1 MSLINPQP
9 PLNEDIPPAGGAEIG
24 DKNEQWLSLARN
36 AYDSSTDWVD
46 TNLRY
51 QWEKNLSNFNSVHPP
66 GSKYLT
72 SAYDKRSRLFRPK
85 TRTVVRKLEAAMAT
99 AFFTNE
105 DMMSISPSN
114 PNDPMQIAGAAIAQ
128 SIMQYRL
135 TNTIPWF
142 STMVTALQDA
152 AIYGT
157 VVSHQYWEFEEK
169 DETFASVDDEGAEV
183 VDMKGKPLR
192 EKVTSTIKDFPV
204 IEVVE
209 PENFRIDPA
218 SDWYDPISS
227 SPYVIHLI
235 PMFVQDVME
244 RIDNKEWKKLS
255 MGELLSTQTQDDD
268 TLRLTREEPREDPLE
283 DQFETVDEF
292 KIVWVHK
299 NIIKKDGQDWCFFTA
314 GTQYLLTDPK
324 PLQEMYP
331 WLKDNERPY
340 VMGKLNIEAHRVYP
354 SATIELTE
362 ELQAASNDIWNQ
374 RFDNI
379 KLAMNKRYHIRRDRN
394 IDLDALFRSVPGGAV
409 EMDDPD
415 QDVRIVETRD
425 VTGSAYQEQDRIN
438 MDFDELQGNFSAST
452 VGGARNLN
460 ETVGGMELIAGNT
473 NTISEFVLRTFAET
487 WVEPVLKQLL
497 RLEQYYETD
506 EHITALVGDEVEG
519 AEGEQVADFNQDEMM
534 DELMKQNVLL
544 KVNVGMNATD
554 PVGRVQNLL
563 YGIGSLAQFP
573 GMEGKFNI
581 DEIAKEVF
589 AQLGYKDGI
598 RFLRP
603 TDDEDPKIAE
613 LKSQIEQMQMMIETD
628 QVKMQGRMTI
638 EQMKQESSLRAA
650 QLRAQT
656 DLQKQVMGMQGDVGK
671 LDVKRGEA
679 HVKQQD
685 ADTRRAELMLQR
697 DALLNQIVDQ
707 EIDRRM
713 VENKDNV
720 SKTGTMARDKYNK
733 VPYEIG

>member
-9 PLNEDIPPAGGAEIG
+9 PLNEDIPPAGGEEIG

-51 QWEKNLSNFNSVHPP
+51 QWEKNLSNFNGKHPP

-105 DMMSISPSN
+105 DMMTVSPAN
-114 PNDPMQIAGAAIAQ
+114 PNDPMQMAGAAVAQ
-128 SIMQYRL
+128 AIMQYRL

-157 VVSHQYWEFEEK
+157 VVSHQYWEFQEK

-183 VDMKGKPLR
+183 VDMEGKPVR
-192 EKVTSTIKDFPV
+192 EKVTSTIKDYPV

-299 NIIKKDGQDWCFFTA
+299 NIIRKDGQDWCFFTA

-379 KLAMNKRYHIRRDRN
+379 RLAMNKRYHIRRDRN

-497 RLEQYYETD
+497 KLEQYYETD
-506 EHITALVGDEVEG
+506 EHITAL
-519 AEGEQVADFNQDEMM
+519 AGETEEDYSDFGKEEYL
-534 DELMKQNVLL
+534 DELLKQSVLL

-554 PVGRVQNLL
+554 PVGRAQNLL

-573 GMEGKFNI
+573 EMEGKFNV
-581 DEIAKEVF
+581 DEVAKEVF
-589 AQLGYKDGI
+589 AQLGYKDGS
-598 RFLRP
+598 RFLIP
-603 TDDEDPKIAE
+603 SDDEDPQIAE
-613 LKSQIEQMQMMIETD
+613 LQAQIEQMQMMIETD

-638 EQMKQESSLRAA
+638 EQMKQEASLRAA
-650 QLRAQT
+650 QLRSQT
-656 DLQKQVMGMQGDVGK
+656 ELQKQVMSMQGDVGK
-671 LDVKRGEA
+671 LDAKRSET

-697 DALLNQIVDQ
+697 DALLNQIVEQ
-707 EIDRRM
+707 EIDKRM
-713 VENKDNV
+713 VENKNDV

>member
-142 STMVTALQDA
+142 TTMVTALQDA

-183 VDMKGKPLR
+183 VDMEGKPLR

-244 RIDNKEWKKLS
+244 RMDNKEWKKLS

-331 WLKDNERPY
+331 WLKDHERPY

-425 VTGSAYQEQDRIN
+425 VTASAYQEQDRIN

-452 VGGARNLN
+452 VGGARNN
-460 ETVGGMELIAGNT
+460 
-473 NTISEFVLRTFAET
+473 S
-487 WVEPVLKQLL
+487 WW
-497 RLEQYYETD
+497 
-506 EHITALVGDEVEG
+506 
-519 AEGEQVADFNQDEMM
+519 
-534 DELMKQNVLL
+534 
-544 KVNVGMNATD
+544 
-554 PVGRVQNLL
+554 
-563 YGIGSLAQFP
+563 YGTHC
-573 GMEGKFNI
+573 
-581 DEIAKEVF
+581 
-589 AQLGYKDGI
+589 
-598 RFLRP
+598 R
-603 TDDEDPKIAE
+603 
-613 LKSQIEQMQMMIETD
+613 
-628 QVKMQGRMTI
+628 
-638 EQMKQESSLRAA
+638 
-650 QLRAQT
+650 
-656 DLQKQVMGMQGDVGK
+656 
-671 LDVKRGEA
+671 
-679 HVKQQD
+679 
-685 ADTRRAELMLQR
+685 
-697 DALLNQIVDQ
+697 
-707 EIDRRM
+707 
-713 VENKDNV
+713 
-720 SKTGTMARDKYNK
+720 
-733 VPYEIG
+733 

>member
-9 PLNEDIPPAGGAEIG
+9 PLNEDIPPAGGEEIG

-51 QWEKNLSNFNSVHPP
+51 QWEKNLSNFNGKHPP

-105 DMMSISPSN
+105 DMMTVSPAN
-114 PNDPMQIAGAAIAQ
+114 PNDPMQMAGAAVAQ
-128 SIMQYRL
+128 AIMQYRL

-157 VVSHQYWEFEEK
+157 VVSHQYWEFQEK

-183 VDMKGKPLR
+183 VDMEGKPVR
-192 EKVTSTIKDFPV
+192 EKVTSTIKDYPV

-299 NIIKKDGQDWCFFTA
+299 NIIRKDGQDWCFFTA

-379 KLAMNKRYHIRRDRN
+379 RLAMNKRYHIRRDRN

-497 RLEQYYETD
+497 KLEQYYETD
-506 EHITALVGDEVEG
+506 EHITAL
-519 AEGEQVADFNQDEMM
+519 AGETEEDYSDFGKEEYL
-534 DELMKQNVLL
+534 DELLKQSVLL

-554 PVGRVQNLL
+554 PVGRAQNLL

-573 GMEGKFNI
+573 EMEGKFNV
-581 DEIAKEVF
+581 DEVAKEVF
-589 AQLGYKDGI
+589 AQLGYKDGS
-598 RFLRP
+598 RFLIP
-603 TDDEDPKIAE
+603 SDDEDPQIAE
-613 LKSQIEQMQMMIETD
+613 LQAQIEHMQMMIETD

-638 EQMKQESSLRAA
+638 EQMKQEASLRAA
-650 QLRAQT
+650 QLRSQT
-656 DLQKQVMGMQGDVGK
+656 ELQKQVMSMQGDVGK
-671 LDVKRGEA
+671 LDAKRSET

-697 DALLNQIVDQ
+697 DALLNQIVEQ
-707 EIDRRM
+707 EIDKRM
-713 VENKDNV
+713 VENKNDV

>member
-9 PLNEDIPPAGGAEIG
+9 PLNIAGDLPTSDTIG
-24 DKNEQWLSLARN
+24 SKDKIWLNLARQ
-36 AYDSSTDWVD
+36 AYDGSTEWID

-51 QWEKNLSNFNSVHPP
+51 QWEKNLSNFNSRHPP

-85 TRTVVRKLEAAMAT
+85 TRTTVRKLESAMAI
-99 AFFTNE
+99 AFFSNE
-105 DMMSISPSN
+105 DMMTISPSD
-114 PNDPMQIAGAAIAQ
+114 PNNPMQMAGASVAQ

-157 VVSHQYWEFEEK
+157 VVSHQYWEFQEK
-169 DETFASVDDEGAEV
+169 DETFASVDDTGAEV
-183 VDMKGKPLR
+183 VDMEGKPVR
-192 EKVTSTIKDFPV
+192 EKVKSTIKDYPV
-204 IEVVE
+204 IEVLE

-235 PMFVQDVME
+235 PMFAQDAME
-244 RIDNKEWKKLS
+244 RVESGEWNKVTLEQ
-255 MGELLSTQTQDDD
+255 LLTTTNEEDD
-268 TLRLTREEPREDPLE
+268 TTRLTREEPREDPLE
-283 DQFETVDEF
+283 NDFENIKEY
-292 KIVWVHK
+292 KIVWIHK
-299 NIIKKDGQDWCFFTA
+299 NIIRKDGEDWCFFTG
-314 GTQYLLTDPK
+314 GTDFLLTDPK
-324 PLQEMYP
+324 PLMEMYP
-331 WLKDNERPY
+331 WLKQGERPY

-354 SATIELTE
+354 SATVELTE
-362 ELQAASNDIWNQ
+362 ELQAATNDIWNQ

-379 KLAMNKRYHIRRDRN
+379 RLSMNKRYHIRRDRN

-415 QDVRIVETRD
+415 QDVRVIETRD
-425 VTGSAYQEQDRIN
+425 VTASAYQEQDRIN

-460 ETVGGMELIAGNT
+460 ETVGGMQLLSGNT
-473 NTISEFVLRTFAET
+473 NMITEFVLRTFAET

-497 RLEQYYETD
+497 KLEQYYETD
-506 EHITALVGDEVEG
+506 EHVTALAGETAGIEGEEGVIDFGKDEV
-519 AEGEQVADFNQDEMM
+519 M
-534 DELMKQNVLL
+534 DELLKQNVLL

-554 PVGRVQNLL
+554 PMGRVQNLL
-563 YGIGSLAQFP
+563 FGVGSIGQLP
-573 GMEGKFNI
+573 GMEDKINV
-581 DEIAKEVF
+581 DEVAKEVF
-589 AQLGYKDGI
+589 GLLGYKDGS
-598 RFLRP
+598 RFLLSSDVDP
-603 TDDEDPKIAE
+603 QVED
-613 LKSQIEQMQMMIETD
+613 LQQQIEQMTAMLETD
-628 QVKMQGRMTI
+628 QVKMEGRMAI
-638 EQMKQESSLRAA
+638 EQVKQQSTLRAA

-656 DLQKQVMGMQGDVGK
+656 ELQKQVMSSQEGVGK
-671 LDVKRGEA
+671 LDVKRNEA
-679 HVKQQD
+679 TVKQQD

-707 EIDRRM
+707 EIQRRM
-713 VENKDNV
+713 VENKNDV
-720 SKTGTMARDKYNK
+720 SKVGTMARDKYNK
-733 VPYEIG
+733 IPYEVG

>member
-9 PLNEDIPPAGGAEIG
+9 PLNEDIPPAGGEEIG

-51 QWEKNLSNFNSVHPP
+51 QWEKNLSNFNGKHPP

-105 DMMSISPSN
+105 DMMTVSPAN
-114 PNDPMQIAGAAIAQ
+114 PNDPMQMAGAAVAQ
-128 SIMQYRL
+128 AIMQYRL

-157 VVSHQYWEFEEK
+157 VVSHQYWEFQEK
-169 DETFASVDDEGAEV
+169 DETFASVDDEGAEIV
-183 VDMKGKPLR
+183 NMEGKPVR
-192 EKVTSTIKDFPV
+192 EKVTSTIKDYPV

-299 NIIKKDGQDWCFFTA
+299 NIIRKDGQDWCFFTA

-379 KLAMNKRYHIRRDRN
+379 RLAMNKRYHIRRDRN

-497 RLEQYYETD
+497 KLEQYYETD
-506 EHITALVGDEVEG
+506 EHITAL
-519 AEGEQVADFNQDEMM
+519 AGEM
-534 DELMKQNVLL
+534 DEDYSDFGKEEYLDELLKQSVLL

-554 PVGRVQNLL
+554 PVGRAQNLL

-573 GMEGKFNI
+573 EMEGKFNV
-581 DEIAKEVF
+581 DEVAKEVF
-589 AQLGYKDGI
+589 AQLGYKDGS
-598 RFLRP
+598 RFLLP
-603 TDDEDPKIAE
+603 SDEEDPQIAE
-613 LKSQIEQMQMMIETD
+613 LQAQIEQMQMMIETD

-638 EQMKQESSLRAA
+638 EQMKQEASIRAA
-650 QLRAQT
+650 QLKSQT
-656 DLQKQVMGMQGDVGK
+656 ELQKQMIQTQGEAGK
-671 LDVKRGEA
+671 LNVKRNEA
-679 HVKQQD
+679 SVKQQD
-685 ADTRRAELMLQR
+685 ADTRRAELLLQR
-697 DALLNQIVDQ
+697 DALLNQIISQEVDQ
-707 EIDRRM
+707 RM
-713 VENKDNV
+713 AENKNDV
-720 SKTGTMARDKYNK
+720 SKAGTMARNKYNK
-733 VPYEIG
+733 VPYEVG

>member
-9 PLNEDIPPAGGAEIG
+9 PLNEADLQVPEVG
-24 DKNEQWLSLARN
+24 DKNERWLSLARK
-36 AYDSSTDWVD
+36 AYDGSTEWVD

-51 QWEKNLSNFNSVHPP
+51 QWEKNISNFSSRHPP

-72 SAYDKRSRLFRPK
+72 SAYDKRSKLFRPK
-85 TRTVVRKLEAAMAT
+85 TRTTVRKLESAMAT

-105 DMMSISPSN
+105 DMMSISPAN
-114 PNDPMQIAGAAIAQ
+114 PNNPMQLAGAAIAQ

-157 VVSHQYWEFEEK
+157 VVSHQYWEFEQK
-169 DETFASVDDEGAEV
+169 DETFASVNDTGENV
-183 VDMKGKPLR
+183 VDLQGKPVK
-192 EKVTSTIKDFPV
+192 EKVTSTLKDYPV

-235 PMFVQDVME
+235 PMFAQDAME
-244 RIDNKEWKKLS
+244 RIDSGEWKKITL
-255 MGELLSTQTQDDD
+255 EQLLTTTDETDD
-268 TLRLTREEPREDPLE
+268 TTRLTREEPREDPLE
-283 DQFETVDEF
+283 DDFENVEEY
-292 KIVWVHK
+292 KIVWIHK
-299 NIIKKDGQDWCFFTA
+299 NIIRKEGVDWCFFTA

-324 PLQEMYP
+324 PLLEMYP
-331 WLKDNERPY
+331 WLKDGERPY

-354 SATIELTE
+354 SATVELTE

-379 KLAMNKRYHIRRDRN
+379 RLAMNKRYHIRRDRN

-415 QDVRIVETRD
+415 QDVRVIETRD
-425 VTGSAYQEQDRIN
+425 VTASAYQEQDRIN

-460 ETVGGMELIAGNT
+460 ETVGGMALLAGNT
-473 NTISEFVLRTFAET
+473 NMITEFVLRTFAET

-497 RLEQYYETD
+497 KLEQYYETD
-506 EHITALVGDEVEG
+506 EHVTALAGEAGGVEGEAGAIDFGQDEV
-519 AEGEQVADFNQDEMM
+519 M
-534 DELMKQNVLL
+534 DELLKQDVLL

-554 PVGRVQNLL
+554 PVGRVQQLL
-563 YGIGSLAQFP
+563 FGVTSVGQLP
-573 GMEGKFNI
+573 GMEGKLNL
-581 DEIAKEVF
+581 DEVSKEVF
-589 AQLGYKDGI
+589 GLLGYKDGS
-598 RFLRP
+598 RFLIP
-603 TDDEDPKIAE
+603 SEADPQIEE
-613 LKSQIEQMQMMIETD
+613 LQQQIEQMGMMLETD
-628 QVKMQGRMTI
+628 QVKMQGRMAI
-638 EQMKQESSLRAA
+638 EQMKVEAQLRAA
-650 QLRAQT
+650 QLKSQT
-656 DLQKQVMGMQGDVGK
+656 DLQKEVMSSKGEVGK
-671 LDVKRGEA
+671 LGIKQSEA
-679 HVKQQD
+679 YVKQQD

-697 DALLNQIVDQ
+697 DALLNQIVDG
-707 EIDRRM
+707 EIQRRM
-713 VENKDNV
+713 VEDKDNV

>member
-9 PLNEDIPPAGGAEIG
+9 PLNEADLQVPEIG
-24 DKNEQWLSLARN
+24 DKNAKWLSLARK
-36 AYDSSTDWVD
+36 AYDGSTEWVD

-51 QWEKNLSNFNSVHPP
+51 QWEKNISNFNSRHPP

-72 SAYDKRSRLFRPK
+72 SAYDKRSKLFRPK
-85 TRTVVRKLEAAMAT
+85 TRTTIRKLEAAMAT

-105 DMMSISPSN
+105 DMMSVSPAN
-114 PNDPMQIAGAAIAQ
+114 PNNPMQVAGASVAQ

-142 STMVTALQDA
+142 TTMVTALQDA

-169 DETFASVDDEGAEV
+169 DETFASVNDSGENV
-183 VDMKGKPLR
+183 VDLQGKPVK
-192 EKVTSTIKDFPV
+192 EKVTSTLKDYPV

-235 PMFVQDVME
+235 PMFAQDAME
-244 RIDNKEWKKLS
+244 RIDSGEWKKLTL
-255 MGELLSTQTQDDD
+255 EQLLTTTDETDD
-268 TLRLTREEPREDPLE
+268 TTRLTREEPREDPLE
-283 DQFETVDEF
+283 DDFENVEEY
-292 KIVWVHK
+292 KIVWIHK
-299 NIIKKDGQDWCFFTA
+299 NIIRKEGVDWCFFTA

-324 PLQEMYP
+324 PLLEMYP
-331 WLKDNERPY
+331 WLKDGERPY

-354 SATIELTE
+354 SATVELTE

-379 KLAMNKRYHIRRDRN
+379 RLAMNKRYHIRRDRN

-415 QDVRIVETRD
+415 MDVRVIETRD
-425 VTGSAYQEQDRIN
+425 VTASAYQEQDRIN

-460 ETVGGMELIAGNT
+460 ETVGGMALLAGNT
-473 NTISEFVLRTFAET
+473 NMITEFVLRTFAET

-497 RLEQYYETD
+497 KLEQYYETD
-506 EHITALVGDEVEG
+506 EHVTALAGETGGV
-519 AEGEQVADFNQDEMM
+519 EGEQGIIDFGQDEIM
-534 DELMKQNVLL
+534 DELLKQDVLL

-554 PVGRVQNLL
+554 PVGRVQQLL
-563 YGIGSLAQFP
+563 FGVTSVGQLP
-573 GMEGKFNI
+573 GMEGKLNL
-581 DEIAKEVF
+581 DEVSKEVF
-589 AQLGYKDGI
+589 GLLGYKDGS
-598 RFLRP
+598 RFLIP
-603 TDDEDPKIAE
+603 SEVDPQIEE
-613 LKSQIEQMQMMIETD
+613 LQQQIEQMGMMLETD
-628 QVKMQGRMTI
+628 QVKMQGRMAI
-638 EQMKQESSLRAA
+638 EQMKAEAHLRAA
-650 QLRAQT
+650 QLKAQT
-656 DLQKQVMGMQGDVGK
+656 DLQKEVISSKGEVGK
-671 LDVKRGEA
+671 LGIKQSEA
-679 HVKQQD
+679 YVKQQD

-697 DALLNQIVDQ
+697 DALLNQIVDG
-707 EIDRRM
+707 EIQRRM
-713 VENKDNV
+713 VEDKDNV

>member
-9 PLNEDIPPAGGAEIG
+9 PLNEDIPPAGAEELG
-24 DKNEQWLSLARN
+24 DKNAQWLSLARK

-51 QWEKNLSNFNSVHPP
+51 QWEKNLSNFNSRHPP

-85 TRTVVRKLEAAMAT
+85 TRTTVRKLEAAMAT

-105 DMMSISPSN
+105 DMMSISPAN
-114 PNDPMQIAGAAIAQ
+114 PNDPKQIAGASIAQ

-169 DETFASVDDEGAEV
+169 DETYASVDDSGAEV
-183 VDMKGKPLR
+183 VDMEGKSVR

-204 IEVVE
+204 VEVVE
-209 PENFRIDPA
+209 PENFRVDPA

-244 RIDNKEWKKLS
+244 RIDNKEWHKLS
-255 MGELLSTQTQDDD
+255 IPELLSTQTQDDD

-299 NIIKKDGQDWCFFTA
+299 NIIKKEGQDWCFFTA

-354 SATIELTE
+354 SATVELTE

-379 KLAMNKRYHIRRDRN
+379 RLAMNKRYHIRRDRN

-415 QDVRIVETRD
+415 QDVRIIETRD

-473 NTISEFVLRTFAET
+473 NSVSEFVLRTFAET

-497 RLEQYYETD
+497 KLEQYYETD
-506 EHITALVGDEVEG
+506 EHVIAFAGIGGESEEEVPVDFGQDEV
-519 AEGEQVADFNQDEMM
+519 M
-534 DELMKQNVLL
+534 DELLKQNVLL

-563 YGIGSLAQFP
+563 YGIGSLSQFP
-573 GMEGKFNI
+573 QMEGMFNV
-581 DEIAKEVF
+581 EEVAKEVF
-589 AQLGYKDGI
+589 AQLGYKDGS
-598 RFLRP
+598 RFLMP
-603 TDDEDPKIAE
+603 TDDEDPQISE
-613 LKSQIEQMQMMIETD
+613 LQAQIEQMGQMLETD
-628 QVKMQGRMTI
+628 QVKMQGRLTI
-638 EQMKQESSLRAA
+638 EEMKAEATLRAA
-650 QLRAQT
+650 QLRSQT
-656 DLQKQVMGMQGDVGK
+656 ELQKAIIGTQADAGRLNVQ
-671 LDVKRGEA
+671 RNEA
-679 HVKQQD
+679 NTKQQD

-697 DALLNQIVDQ
+697 DALLNQVIDQ
-707 EIDRRM
+707 EISRRM
-713 VENKDNV
+713 VEDKDKV
-720 SKTGTMARDKYNK
+720 SKVGTMARDKYNK
-733 VPYEIG
+733 IPYEVG

>member
-354 SATIELTE
+354 SATVELTE

-415 QDVRIVETRD
+415 QDVRIVETRN

-452 VGGARNLN
+452 VGWR
-460 ETVGGMELIAGNT
+460 
-473 NTISEFVLRTFAET
+473 S
-487 WVEPVLKQLL
+487 
-497 RLEQYYETD
+497 
-506 EHITALVGDEVEG
+506 
-519 AEGEQVADFNQDEMM
+519 
-534 DELMKQNVLL
+534 
-544 KVNVGMNATD
+544 
-554 PVGRVQNLL
+554 
-563 YGIGSLAQFP
+563 
-573 GMEGKFNI
+573 
-581 DEIAKEVF
+581 
-589 AQLGYKDGI
+589 
-598 RFLRP
+598 
-603 TDDEDPKIAE
+603 
-613 LKSQIEQMQMMIETD
+613 
-628 QVKMQGRMTI
+628 
-638 EQMKQESSLRAA
+638 
-650 QLRAQT
+650 
-656 DLQKQVMGMQGDVGK
+656 
-671 LDVKRGEA
+671 
-679 HVKQQD
+679 
-685 ADTRRAELMLQR
+685 
-697 DALLNQIVDQ
+697 
-707 EIDRRM
+707 
-713 VENKDNV
+713 
-720 SKTGTMARDKYNK
+720 
-733 VPYEIG
+733 